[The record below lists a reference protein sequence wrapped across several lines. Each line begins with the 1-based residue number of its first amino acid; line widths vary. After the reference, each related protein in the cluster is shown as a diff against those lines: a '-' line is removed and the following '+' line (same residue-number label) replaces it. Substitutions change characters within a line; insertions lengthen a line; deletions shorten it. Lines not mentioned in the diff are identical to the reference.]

1 MNGSFDWQSAL
12 GWAPLQ
18 VRESWSDSTCNLKKE
33 IGTVYLLLWLVT
45 RSEVKDTHSGQHFVN
60 IFTSPQSPY
69 QNAQRTGNLSPSKTR
84 CHTHSI
90 THSLFFPMMLPKVSI
105 SVIHIAT
112 QFCLG
117 HVVACLHTQMTHS
130 LQAPISIDSVI
141 LSAEGWQ
148 ICIQKVSGSWF
159 QLLGKPS

>member
-45 RSEVKDTHSGQHFVN
+45 TSEVKDTHSGQHFVN
-60 IFTSPQSPY
+60 IFTSPQSLY

-84 CHTHSI
+84 CHTQHN
-90 THSLFFPMMLPKVSI
+90 
-105 SVIHIAT
+105 T
-112 QFCLG
+112 QF
-117 HVVACLHTQMTHS
+117 
-130 LQAPISIDSVI
+130 I
-141 LSAEGWQ
+141 LSNDASKS
-148 ICIQKVSGSWF
+148 INKCHTHCNTV
-159 QLLGKPS
+159 LLGACCCLSAHSNDPFTPSTNKYRLCYTECRGMTNLHPKGEW

>member
-12 GWAPLQ
+12 GCAPLQ

-141 LSAEGWQ
+141 LSAEGWR